1 MAEIINIAFAVGLI
15 AGTIKFAVPLLL
27 AALGEVISQRS
38 GVINLGLEG
47 VMLVGA
53 FVGFIT
59 ALFTGNIWI
68 GFLLG
73 ALSGGL
79 MSILLP
85 IISETLHANQI
96 VTGIGIW
103 ILGSGLTFLLF
114 RLLFEGSFVPSVPGL
129 PNVDIPVLS
138 DIPHVGRILFQ
149 HDILVYL
156 TIALV
161 PAFYYFLFHTRVG
174 LNIRSIGENPKVAE
188 TLGLN
193 PVRYRYYSVILG
205 GGLAGL
211 GGAYI
216 TLEYARKF
224 TEDITAGIGFVA
236 VAIVILGRWNPI
248 GVLFGALLFA
258 GSISL
263 QLRMQSI
270 GLDIAPQFFL
280 MLPYLLTIIA
290 LIIASRTKTGPE
302 ALGTPYIKEK

>member
-1 MAEIINIAFAVGLI
+1 LAEIINVAFAVGLI

-27 AALGEVISQRS
+27 AALGEVVSQRS

-68 GFLLG
+68 GFLMG

-114 RLLFEGSFVPSVPGL
+114 RLLFEGSFVPSIPGL
-129 PNVDIPVLS
+129 ANVDIPVLS
-138 DIPHVGRILFQ
+138 DVPHLGRILFQ

-156 TIALV
+156 TFALV
-161 PAFYYFLFHTRVG
+161 PVFYYFLFHTRIG

-188 TLGLN
+188 TLGLD
-193 PVRYRYYSVILG
+193 PVKYRYYCVILG

-236 VAIVILGRWNPI
+236 VAIVILGRWNPV

-258 GSISL
+258 GAISL

-270 GLDIAPQFFL
+270 GLEIAPQFFL

-302 ALGTPYIKEK
+302 ALGAPYIKEK